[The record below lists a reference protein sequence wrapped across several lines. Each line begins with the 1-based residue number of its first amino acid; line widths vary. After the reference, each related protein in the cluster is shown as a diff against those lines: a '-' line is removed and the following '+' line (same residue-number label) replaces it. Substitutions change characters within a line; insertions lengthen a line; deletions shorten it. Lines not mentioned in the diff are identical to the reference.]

1 LSAVELDPL
10 EPETRLH
17 EMIGGRYR
25 LTSFVA
31 KGSAISIADAWDTI
45 DDRPVLIRLIRR
57 RIMESPGFT
66 HSFRTAMSS
75 AALVSHPNLIAVFD
89 WGVHDRADG
98 TPSTAYVVT
107 ERLEGGSLRDI
118 LDRGRR
124 LSYSQTLQLGLD
136 LCHGL
141 AEAHR
146 NGHVHG
152 EITPSKIVFGADGR
166 ARLADLG
173 LAAPIQSA
181 LWSFGGGPENHMVLY
196 TSPEVAEGK
205 SSTSR
210 SDVYGLGLVMVEAL
224 TGEVPFSTDSAAAT
238 LRARI
243 GRLLPVTADL
253 GPLAQVLEHA
263 ARPEVDERPTAVEFG
278 LELVGVAR
286 RLPRPE
292 PLALVLSFEP
302 DPNELGQQKS
312 TPGAETQLVPSVPPA
327 LNSADDASSEP
338 NTVES
343 LEVDDIV
350 SKDAQADH
358 PPRSSEMDSEDQP
371 PVAAEQI
378 TATTQSDAQP
388 ASRPRWLVP
397 VAAVIA
403 VAVALLGARILLA
416 TPIYDVPALSGIAEA
431 EAMNIVT
438 PFEWQV
444 TVTSERSDEYPVV
457 GAVIR
462 TSPASGEQL
471 REGGMFTLVVSEGPV
486 LRELPEVTAMQ
497 GADAL
502 DLLDNAGFQP
512 FTEIVYNEVIDIG
525 EVISWEIPDDPAIQ
539 AGDSVEPGT
548 LVRLVLSG
556 GPSPREVP
564 NIVGLIVGV
573 ARAQLV
579 GTGLRIVEVEEVY
592 DDETETG
599 LILSQS
605 PQPGELLDRGGEIE
619 VSVSLGPN
627 LIAFPSVPR
636 NSSFEDVQQLLTA
649 AGFTVELVLG
659 AADGNVEEITI
670 DGETPSPGDEFPNG
684 TQVDVVAA

>member
-1 LSAVELDPL
+1 MELHPL

-31 KGSAISIADAWDTI
+31 KGSAIAIADAWDTI
-45 DDRPVLIRLIRR
+45 DDRPVLVRLIRR

-224 TGEVPFSTDSAAAT
+224 TGDVPFSTDSAAAT

-292 PLALVLSFEP
+292 PLALVMSLEP

-327 LNSADDASSEP
+327 LNSADDASSGP

-350 SKDAQADH
+350 SKAAQADH
-358 PPRSSEMDSEDQP
+358 PPRSSARDSEDQP

-403 VAVALLGARILLA
+403 VAAALLGARILLA

-471 REGGMFTLVVSEGPV
+471 REGGLFTLVVSEGPV

-556 GPSPREVP
+556 GPAPREVP

-636 NSSFEDVQQLLTA
+636 NSSFEDVQQLLTD

>member
-1 LSAVELDPL
+1 MSAVELDPL

-45 DDRPVLIRLIRR
+45 DDRPVLVRLIRR

-66 HSFRTAMSS
+66 RSFRTAMSS

-136 LCHGL
+136 VCHGL

-146 NGHVHG
+146 QGHVHG
-152 EITPSKIVFGADGR
+152 EITPSKIVFGGDGR

-181 LWSFGGGPENHMVLY
+181 LWSFSGGPENQMVLY

-205 SSTSR
+205 PSTTR
-210 SDVYGLGLVMVEAL
+210 SDVYGLGLVMVETL
-224 TGEVPFSTDSAAAT
+224 TGDVPFSTDSAAAT

-263 ARPEVDERPTAVEFG
+263 ARPEEDERPTAVEFG

-292 PLALVLSFEP
+292 PLALVMSFES
-302 DPNELGQQKS
+302 ELDASGQQES
-312 TPGAETQLVPSVPPA
+312 ALDAATQLVPATPPA
-327 LNSADDASSEP
+327 SNSPDDSSSAFD
-338 NTVES
+338 NVES
-343 LEVDDIV
+343 LEFEEAE
-350 SKDAQADH
+350 SRGSQADSSS
-358 PPRSSEMDSEDQP
+358 RSSANETDGQP
-371 PVAAEQI
+371 SIDADHA
-378 TATTQSDAQP
+378 TATTQSNVRP
-388 ASRPRWLVP
+388 LPRPRWLVP
-397 VAAVIA
+397 VATVVA

-431 EAMNIVT
+431 EALNIVT

-444 TVTSERSDEYPVV
+444 TVTSERSDDYPVV
-457 GAVIR
+457 GSVIR
-462 TSPASGEQL
+462 TSPASGEEL

-502 DLLDNAGFQP
+502 DLLDSAGFQP

-556 GPSPREVP
+556 GPAPREVP

-579 GTGLRIVEVEEVY
+579 GTGLRIVEIEEVY

-636 NSSFEDVQQLLTA
+636 DSSFEDVQRLLTD
-649 AGFTVELVLG
+649 AGFAVELVLG

>member
-1 LSAVELDPL
+1 MELDPL

-45 DDRPVLIRLIRR
+45 DERPVLIRLIRR

-224 TGEVPFSTDSAAAT
+224 TGDVPFSTDSAAAT

-327 LNSADDASSEP
+327 LNSADDASSGP

-358 PPRSSEMDSEDQP
+358 PPRLSAMDSEDQP
-371 PVAAEQI
+371 SVAAEQI
-378 TATTQSDAQP
+378 TATTQSDVQP

-444 TVTSERSDEYPVV
+444 KVTSERSDEYPVV

-471 REGGMFTLVVSEGPV
+471 REGGLFTLVVSEGPV

-556 GPSPREVP
+556 GPAPREVP

-636 NSSFEDVQQLLTA
+636 NSSFEDVQQLLTD